1 LLYFSVRSDND
12 ILFQKGLEVNEDIY
26 EINGFQIRFFS
37 KEQIESLLS
46 SFNFKIDKILSFI
59 EEPAGLYLVFSHKD
73 NTN

>member
-46 SFNFKIDKILSFI
+46 SFNFKIDKILSSI
-59 EEPAGLYLVFSHKD
+59 EEPADLYLVFSHKD